1 MAQMSS
7 QESRNG
13 TTNFG
18 LHFLSSFLE
27 DSMDRAI
34 VLAAAVACTAISSL
48 GRNSGMETHLGSK
61 QALCPTTQRMMH
73 SAQLQL
79 QQSSGVCFSALQF
92 QTTSYMRE
100 VSQ

>member
-48 GRNSGMETHLGSK
+48 GRNSGKHTFGSK
-61 QALCPTTQRMMH
+61 QALYPTTQRMMH